1 MAGST
6 NKRPR
11 SGGLTSSLDSQIKR
25 YIQRYIEEE
34 HETAGQSI
42 LFPST
47 SALVEYVREVD
58 MGLKRKKLSLVE
70 QSVQRVLP
78 ALKAESE
85 KYTTA
90 LSATIDSEQG
100 HSSDED
106 HSIGASSRFN
116 DIESVPTMQVRDT
129 NAINGSLLR
138 LWNSQV
144 DKQLASG
151 TKSKLP
157 SIRSLNS
164 GLIIRDGASGSHAS
178 STMAQDGLDVANVSS
193 NERGGSCT
201 EPVPIAIAEE
211 KGEHY
216 STSTDLF
223 DGQNK
228 ERTARKKRR
237 TKDSKRSSYAPP
249 DTRLSS
255 LGGVDSCIEDVLE
268 LIVMPLKH
276 PEIYLH
282 TGVQPPRGV
291 LLHGPPGCGKTLLAN
306 AIAGEVGV
314 PFIQIS
320 APSIVSGMSGESE
333 KKLREVFEEARELAP
348 CIVFIDEIDAIT
360 PKRENAQR
368 EMERRIVAQMLTCI
382 DDISWDKTNNKPVML
397 IGATNRPDSLDPALR
412 RAGRF
417 DREIAMSVPDEDA
430 RQQILEVLC
439 SKLLLSGD
447 FNIKE
452 LAKLTPGYVGADL
465 TALTTAAGMI
475 AVKRIFNS
483 LPSFFAKT
491 DMDIQASVRD
501 SFETAA
507 KATTAASVSCEY
519 QEPDSMCV
527 DSEAPTEANNR
538 PRHIPSTP
546 VLWDAK
552 PATEKIRTIANFLAS
567 HPDPLSD
574 DELAPLAITNSDFLE
589 ALKKVQPSAK
599 REGFA
604 TVPGVTWSDIGA
616 LSKVREELRM
626 AVVEPI
632 RHPEIFAQVGI
643 TAPAGVLLWGP
654 PGNGKTLLAKAIA
667 NESHTNFISVKGG
680 ELMSKYVG
688 DSERAVRQ
696 VFARA
701 RASSPCVIFF
711 DELDALCS
719 RRSGEQNEASARV
732 VNTLLTEIDGM
743 ESRKRVYVIA
753 ATNRPDI
760 IDPAMLRPGR
770 LDKLLYIELP
780 TPSERADILSTLSK
794 NTPLGDDVDLGSIAS
809 DGRCTGFSGA
819 DLAGLVREASVMAL
833 RSVFFTQDKDTGSTL
848 TPINNG
854 PLKTRSKIMVTK
866 EHFDIALSRTS
877 PSVSANDMKRYES
890 LRKLYGSN

>member
-1 MAGST
+1 MANA

-11 SGGLTSSLDSQIKR
+11 SGGLLFELDRKIERILVDFMQNDQTTSG
-25 YIQRYIEEE
+25 E
-34 HETAGQSI
+34 AGA
-42 LFPST
+42 FPAVSD
-47 SALVEYVREVD
+47 LVEYAKRMDRSLGRQKDNALRNSIERVIPSVKNRYQQLQAMSTAGRMDVR
-58 MGLKRKKLSLVE
+58 
-70 QSVQRVLP
+70 
-78 ALKAESE
+78 
-85 KYTTA
+85 
-90 LSATIDSEQG
+90 
-100 HSSDED
+100 SSDNNE
-106 HSIGASSRFN
+106 N
-116 DIESVPTMQVRDT
+116 DVSDKDSDDNDPEIDEFQKFDGFEAVPTMQVKNT
-129 NAINGSLLR
+129 NTMNKSMMR
-138 LWNSQV
+138 LWGARSESASVAMSTTSSVPDTPVATNNGRV
-144 DKQLASG
+144 DGSVAS
-151 TKSKLP
+151 TIAPENPLLEK
-157 SIRSLNS
+157 
-164 GLIIRDGASGSHAS
+164 
-178 STMAQDGLDVANVSS
+178 T
-193 NERGGSCT
+193 T
-201 EPVPIAIAEE
+201 E
-211 KGEHY
+211 
-216 STSTDLF
+216 
-223 DGQNK
+223 K
-228 ERTARKKRR
+228 ESRKRR
-237 TKDSKRSSYAPP
+237 RGKAPADRTRHTAP
-249 DTRLSS
+249 ETRLSD
-255 LGGVDSCIEDVLE
+255 LGGVDSCIEEVLE

-314 PFIQIS
+314 PFLQIS

-382 DDISWDKTNNKPVML
+382 DDLSWEKTENRPVML

-430 RQQILEVLC
+430 REQILRVLC
-439 SKLLLSGD
+439 EKLLLSGD
-447 FNIKE
+447 FDIRE
-452 LAKLTPGYVGADL
+452 LAKRTPGYVGADL

-475 AVKRIFNS
+475 AVKRIFHKLQEVTDDETNESNVLATEDAEKNKS
-483 LPSFFAKT
+483 LVDDEQMMAV
-491 DMDIQASVRD
+491 DRD
-501 SFETAA
+501 EVA
-507 KATTAASVSCEY
+507 
-519 QEPDSMCV
+519 
-527 DSEAPTEANNR
+527 
-538 PRHIPSTP
+538 IPVSTP
-546 VLWDAK
+546 VLWDAQ
-552 PATEKIRTIANFLAS
+552 PATDRLRTISGFLAR
-567 HPDPLSD
+567 HPDPLTPE
-574 DELAPLAITNSDFLE
+574 ELAPLAITNDDFVL
-589 ALKKVQPSAK
+589 ALQKVQPSAK

-604 TVPGVTWSDIGA
+604 TVPGVTWDDIGA
-616 LSKVREELRM
+616 LSKVRSELRM

-632 RHPEIFAQVGI
+632 RRPEVFARVGI

-719 RRSGEQNEASARV
+719 RRSGEQSEASARV

-770 LDKLLYIELP
+770 LDKLLYVELP
-780 TPSERADILSTLSK
+780 TTPERTEILRTLTK
-794 NTPLGDDVDLGSIAS
+794 KTPLAADVDLATIAADS
-809 DGRCTGFSGA
+809 RCEGLSGA
-819 DLAGLVREASVMAL
+819 DLAGLIREASVAAL
-833 RSVFFTQDKDTGSTL
+833 RTVFYSEELSDENASSLNVDNNSSD
-848 TPINNG
+848 IN
-854 PLKTRSKIMVTK
+854 VTN
-866 EHFDIALSRTS
+866 EHFQAALERIS
-877 PSVSANDMKRYES
+877 PSVSAADMRRYES
-890 LRKLYGSN
+890 LRKLY